1 MLCNQTLPD
10 FQLVRCYYD
19 LDTFQVALYLNLFG
33 PCLFIA
39 WTIFVMVNTRCK
51 IDGIGIS
58 MLCATTVQQA
68 ALLTMSIIYLKQS
81 LLNRPLLMQNYHIIL
96 FSITLF
102 IVILKQVYFIMSLK
116 KVRIWL
122 ESKTPLELKLKL
134 KTYNVLR
141 WF

>member
-1 MLCNQTLPD
+1 
-10 FQLVRCYYD
+10 
-19 LDTFQVALYLNLFG
+19 
-33 PCLFIA
+33 
-39 WTIFVMVNTRCK
+39 
-51 IDGIGIS
+51 

-141 WF
+141 WL

>member
-10 FQLVRCYYD
+10 FQLVMCFYD
-19 LDTFQVALYLNLFG
+19 LDTFQVALYLNLIG

-81 LLNRPLLMQNYHIIL
+81 LLNRPLLMQNYHIFL
-96 FSITLF
+96 FSIIQF